1 MKHKYFSASLR
12 FLYGI
17 CAEASLMQKPEAV
30 KGRLEV
36 IITPEL
42 VSSEFRQNV
51 GVSRLSSITSRTS
64 TATDYDL
71 KHSHTKQTLHLPNFW
86 LKRESLITVIFIQ
99 SSRKLLISDQIQSSK
114 KAKRW
119 MAALMVWQPLK
130 VLRESVAHAHLS
142 KASYSHK
149 QEKIS
154 PPTAVYSSW
163 IPCALF
169 WHFYLFEM

>member
-1 MKHKYFSASLR
+1 MKCKYFSVSLR

-17 CAEASLMQKPEAV
+17 CAEASVMQKPEAV

-42 VSSEFRQNV
+42 GSSEFRQNV
-51 GVSRLSSITSRTS
+51 GVSRLPSITSRSS
-64 TATDYDL
+64 TTKDYDL
-71 KHSHTKQTLHLPNFW
+71 KHSHMKQTLHLPNFW
-86 LKRESLITVIFIQ
+86 LESLITVIFIQ

-130 VLRESVAHAHLS
+130 VLRESVAYAHLS
-142 KASYSHK
+142 KASYLHK

-163 IPCALF
+163 VPCALF